1 MKKIITYG
9 TFDLLH
15 LGHVNLLRRARE
27 LGDHLTVAL
36 STDDF
41 NLGKGK
47 QCFHTYSHRAA
58 ILDAIRY
65 VDCIIP
71 ETCWEQKALDVQRL
85 AINTFIIGNDWAG
98 EFDFLKPYCEVVY
111 LDRTPDISTTS
122 IKLDLAAASV
132 VHPIISSTHE

>member
-36 STDDF
+36 STDEF

-47 QCFHTYSHRAA
+47 QCCHSYSHRAA

-71 ETCWEQKALDVQRL
+71 ETCWEQKILDVLRL
-85 AINTFIIGNDWAG
+85 EINTFIIGNDWVG
-98 EFDFLKPYCEVVY
+98 KFDFLKPYCEVVY
-111 LDRTPDISTTS
+111 LERTPDISTTS
-122 IKLDLAAASV
+122 IKLNLAAASE
-132 VHPIISSTHE
+132 VHPILSSTHE